1 MWSGTLWVTF
11 TRLCP
16 DSLLSC
22 PFRFGQTCH
31 KSHLQSVIFYFFAA
45 ISEISFP
52 VAKVDVLHASSHLW
66 YAQMIHSGRRMSQ
79 PLPSIK
85 KALGLDSSSHRGMLK
100 LSEAYPHELVA
111 SLVRVQWSFLTNYVC
126 HHFCWLKH
134 TPPSCS
140 HFLCSLGLSSLFS
153 LFAYSFLDP
162 KSLSPC
168 CQIVSQSYSYSGWLS
183 LKLVSMKK
191 GLVFMRILINYVS

>member
-11 TRLCP
+11 TRLCL

-22 PFRFGQTCH
+22 PFQFGQTCH

-52 VAKVDVLHASSHLW
+52 VAKVDVLHASSHLL
-66 YAQMIHSGRRMSQ
+66 YVQRIHSGCRMSQ

-111 SLVRVQWSFLTNYVC
+111 SLAKPLYNGVFRVTMSAIISVDSNTHLHLV
-126 HHFCWLKH
+126 LI
-134 TPPSCS
+134 
-140 HFLCSLGLSSLFS
+140 FS
-153 LFAYSFLDP
+153 VL
-162 KSLSPC
+162 
-168 CQIVSQSYSYSGWLS
+168 
-183 LKLVSMKK
+183 
-191 GLVFMRILINYVS
+191 